1 MSSTIFFSKTEGVNT
16 YGTIATTVDEPPI
29 QCKEED
35 SPVLSWSQKAK
46 QFLFGKQKLKEDAD
60 YPFPLHVQAHA
71 HEHAREE

>member
-1 MSSTIFFSKTEGVNT
+1 MSSTIFFSKTGGVNT

-46 QFLFGKQKLKEDAD
+46 QFFFRKTETEGRCR
-60 YPFPLHVQAHA
+60 FPVSAA
-71 HEHAREE
+71 CARAREE